1 MVALTRSEFDLLVAL
16 AGRPGRAWSRYELV
30 TRVQGYDYDGYER
43 TIDGTSRT
51 CAASSAT
58 TRASP
63 ATWSPCRGWA
73 TSSGSSRMPRRSFTV
88 RLALGFAGVAVAGAA
103 LTALLVNLAFGA
115 RFTSYLE
122 QQQRT
127 SQERLVAALADSW
140 RRAGGWDAAD
150 LERLDLVDLLGGGE
164 LTLLDPA
171 GRVVWQ
177 TSGASHNGMGEM
189 HQQMMSAAL
198 GPTQRLAVRAGDTTI
213 GTAVVRLPAV
223 GTQPAD
229 QALRTAVNWLLLLG
243 GLVAALVAVAL
254 GLVLARRA
262 TAPARALTRAADALA
277 AGDRSQRVPISG
289 ADEFGQMAGAFNL
302 LADRIES
309 EDRLRRAFAASVAHE
324 LRTPLA
330 ILRSQVE
337 AMQDGVVEAGPDT
350 LASLHEEVLRTGRLV
365 DDLETLASAEAAGF
379 TLQRQP
385 VALRPL
391 LEQAVAELSG
401 LFAAQQ
407 VTVETR
413 LADVVVTG
421 DPTRLRQVGGNL
433 LSNALKFTPS
443 GGWVR
448 VELAGEDGEV
458 VLRVADSG
466 PGIPV
471 EELPRVFDR
480 FFRGS
485 GVRAGGSGIGLAV
498 VRELVAAHGGTVEA
512 ASPPGTG
519 AVLTVRLPV
528 APIPQRSF
536 TAPSQP
542 VATVRVEGG
551 ERR

>member
-1 MVALTRSEFDLLVAL
+1 VVALTRSEFDLLVAL

-243 GLVAALVAVAL
+243 GLVAALV
-254 GLVLARRA
+254 
-262 TAPARALTRAADALA
+262 
-277 AGDRSQRVPISG
+277 
-289 ADEFGQMAGAFNL
+289 
-302 LADRIES
+302 
-309 EDRLRRAFAASVAHE
+309 
-324 LRTPLA
+324 
-330 ILRSQVE
+330 
-337 AMQDGVVEAGPDT
+337 VEAGPDT

>member
-1 MVALTRSEFDLLVAL
+1 M
-16 AGRPGRAWSRYELV
+16 
-30 TRVQGYDYDGYER
+30 
-43 TIDGTSRT
+43 
-51 CAASSAT
+51 
-58 TRASP
+58 
-63 ATWSPCRGWA
+63 
-73 TSSGSSRMPRRSFTV
+73 

-189 HQQMMSAAL
+189 HRQMMSAAL

-243 GLVAALVAVAL
+243 GLVAAL
-254 GLVLARRA
+254 
-262 TAPARALTRAADALA
+262 
-277 AGDRSQRVPISG
+277 
-289 ADEFGQMAGAFNL
+289 
-302 LADRIES
+302 
-309 EDRLRRAFAASVAHE
+309 
-324 LRTPLA
+324 
-330 ILRSQVE
+330 
-337 AMQDGVVEAGPDT
+337 VVEAGPDT

-448 VELAGEDGEV
+448 IELAGDDGEV

-480 FFRGS
+480 FFRGN

-498 VRELVAAHGGTVEA
+498 VRELVAAHGGTV
-512 ASPPGTG
+512 
-519 AVLTVRLPV
+519 VRLPV
-528 APIPQRSF
+528 PPIPQRSF

>member
-1 MVALTRSEFDLLVAL
+1 MR
-16 AGRPGRAWSRYELV
+16 
-30 TRVQGYDYDGYER
+30 
-43 TIDGTSRT
+43 
-51 CAASSAT
+51 
-58 TRASP
+58 
-63 ATWSPCRGWA
+63 
-73 TSSGSSRMPRRSFTV
+73 RRSFTV
-88 RLALGFAGVAVAGAA
+88 RLTLGFAGVALAGAA

-127 SQERLVAALADSW
+127 SQERLVAALTDSW
-140 RRAGGWDAAD
+140 WRAGGWDTAD
-150 LERLDLVDLLGGGE
+150 LARVDLVDLLGGGE
-164 LTLLDPA
+164 LILLDPE
-171 GRVVWQ
+171 GRVLWQ
-177 TSGASHNGMGEM
+177 ASGSSHDGMGEM
-189 HQQMMSAAL
+189 HQRMMATAL
-198 GPTQRLAVRAGDTTI
+198 GPTRRLPMRAGGTTV

-223 GTQPAD
+223 GAQPAD
-229 QALRTAVNWLLLLG
+229 RALRAAVNRLLVLG

-262 TAPARALTRAADALA
+262 TAPARALTRAAGALA
-277 AGDRSQRVPISG
+277 AGDRSQRLTVGG

-337 AMQDGVVEAGPDT
+337 AIQDGVVDAGPDT
-350 LASLHEEVLRTGRLV
+350 LASLHEEVLRTSRLV

-379 TLQRQP
+379 ALQHQP

-391 LEQAVAELSG
+391 LAQAVGEFTG
-401 LFAAQQ
+401 LFA
-407 VTVETR
+407 VRRIKVETR
-413 LADVVVTG
+413 LADLVVAG
-421 DPTRLRQVGGNL
+421 DSTRLRQVASNL
-433 LSNALKFTPS
+433 LSNALKFTPP

-448 VELAGEDGEV
+448 VELTGEDGQA

-466 PGIPV
+466 PGIPP

-498 VRELVAAHGGTVEA
+498 VRELVAAHGGSVEA
-512 ASPPGTG
+512 TSPPGAG
-519 AVLTVRLPV
+519 AAFTVRLPG
-528 APIPQRSF
+528 ASNLQRSF
-536 TAPSQP
+536 TAPSHHT
-542 VATVRVEGG
+542 ATVQVEGG
-551 ERR
+551 EQR

>member
-1 MVALTRSEFDLLVAL
+1 M
-16 AGRPGRAWSRYELV
+16 P
-30 TRVQGYDYDGYER
+30 
-43 TIDGTSRT
+43 
-51 CAASSAT
+51 
-58 TRASP
+58 ASP
-63 ATWSPCRGWA
+63 ATWNSSSAPARSDWSPRWPTRGA
-73 TSSGSSRMPRRSFTV
+73 G
-88 RLALGFAGVAVAGAA
+88 LAAG
-103 LTALLVNLAFGA
+103 T
-115 RFTSYLE
+115 R
-122 QQQRT
+122 
-127 SQERLVAALADSW
+127 
-140 RRAGGWDAAD
+140 AD

-189 HQQMMSAAL
+189 HRQMMSAAL

-243 GLVAALVAVAL
+243 GLVAAL
-254 GLVLARRA
+254 
-262 TAPARALTRAADALA
+262 
-277 AGDRSQRVPISG
+277 
-289 ADEFGQMAGAFNL
+289 
-302 LADRIES
+302 
-309 EDRLRRAFAASVAHE
+309 
-324 LRTPLA
+324 
-330 ILRSQVE
+330 
-337 AMQDGVVEAGPDT
+337 VVEAGPDT

-448 VELAGEDGEV
+448 IELAGDDGEV

-480 FFRGS
+480 FFRGN